1 MYIDL
6 LGLSGVRIQSQ
17 DNIIILAPPSVN
29 SELRNI
35 RYKADIVILGKTDD
49 EINVAPNDE
58 SQKIF
63 TISGPGEY
71 EARGVF
77 FYCLANASG
86 QETKSLLTSLT
97 VEDIVVTHL
106 GGLQRPLTD
115 KELELFE
122 GTDILLVPVG
132 GNGVLSPEQAADL
145 VGDIEPRVVIPMHA
159 AKTGLKTRYRDTT
172 EFLKQMGA
180 KTEPLEKVK
189 ITKKDLPQEGMDT
202 IYLLP

>member
-17 DNIIILAPPSVN
+17 DNIILLSPPSEE
-29 SELRNI
+29 SDLRNV
-35 RYKADIVILGKTDD
+35 RYKADIVVLGKSDD
-49 EINVAPNDE
+49 KINVAPNDE
-58 SQKIF
+58 NQKIF

-71 EARGVF
+71 EAKGVF
-77 FYCLANASG
+77 FYCLTNGAG
-86 QETKSLLTSLT
+86 KGTKSILTSLT
-97 VEDIVVTHL
+97 IEDIVVTHL
-106 GGLQRPLTD
+106 GGLERPLTD

-122 GTDILLVPVG
+122 GTDVLLVPVG
-132 GNGVLSPEQAADL
+132 GNDVLSPEKAADL
-145 VGDIEPRVVIPMHA
+145 VGDIEPRVVIPMHG
-159 AKTGLKTRYRDTT
+159 AKTGLKTRYRDVT

-189 ITKKDLPQEGMDT
+189 IIKKDLPQEGMDI

>member
-17 DNIIILAPPSVN
+17 DNIILLSPPSVA
-29 SELRNI
+29 SELRNV
-35 RYKADIVILGKTDD
+35 RYKADIVVIGQAGD
-49 EINVAPNDE
+49 EINAVPSEEN
-58 SQKIF
+58 QKIF

-71 EARGVF
+71 EAHGVF
-77 FYCLANASG
+77 FYCLNNASG
-86 QETKSLLTSLT
+86 KETKSLLTSLT

-106 GGLQRPLTD
+106 GGLERPLTD

-122 GTDILLVPVG
+122 GTDVLLVPIG

-159 AKTGLKTRYRDTT
+159 AKTGLKTRYRDAAD
-172 EFLKQMGA
+172 FLKIMGA
-180 KTEPLEKVK
+180 KTEALEKVK
-189 ITKKDLPQEGMDT
+189 IIKKDLPQEGMDI